1 MKWVSLALCAVLLP
15 LPPCVGADSSH
26 TEESPPEVLA
36 AAAADDDDTALE
48 AAVEAGG
55 DAGAVAR
62 LAAARHASALHRIG
76 HSPRVQEPTLALLR
90 SAARLVPASAAYWN
104 DLGVFELRRGMHK
117 KAQQRFQ
124 RALRAA
130 DPPGH
135 AEARAN
141 LARLHAVYWDDGALP
156 KTLLHDH
163 DRVEIEHGLTNLT
176 RVHVDDLTKP
186 SFQHYR
192 LGAVPY
198 ILTGAVTRE
207 RGYDA
212 AWWSLRRQ
220 GELFPTS
227 PTDFYPQVSLQASY
241 SYSCTSASSV
251 FYLLT
256 TTCSTRFAPTSLLVA
271 AGHELR
277 RHPHAA
283 VVHARARRRAAAHD
297 RHL

>member
-1 MKWVSLALCAVLLP
+1 MRVSLALCVLLLP
-15 LPPCVGADSSH
+15 LSTYGADSSD
-26 TEESPPEVLA
+26 TEEPPPETLA
-36 AAAADDDDTALE
+36 AAAADDAALE
-48 AAVEAGG
+48 AAVAAGG
-55 DAGAVAR
+55 DAGAAVLR
-62 LAAARHASALHRIG
+62 LAAARHASALARIS

-124 RALRAA
+124 RALRA

-176 RVHVDDLTKP
+176 RVHVDDLAKP

-220 GELFPTS
+220 GELFPKS
-227 PTDFYPQVSLQASY
+227 PTDFYPQVQASH
-241 SYSCTSASSV
+241 
-251 FYLLT
+251 
-256 TTCSTRFAPTSLLVA
+256 LLV
-271 AGHELR
+271 LTY
-277 RHPHAA
+277 
-283 VVHARARRRAAAHD
+283 
-297 RHL
+297 